1 MYESGSKT
9 VSGIQRG
16 NERMREHFNK
26 FLTAMLLSAAMISAA
41 SPALAAE
48 TEPAVDTIVIEQE
61 TAWDGEIPAD
71 LSWKTKQ
78 DKGKWIDELGI
89 AEDVNSLILVINNLD
104 KADPEAIPEQ
114 GEDIQKEKKKEWAG
128 LRRINGKS
136 RFSYFSKSSDEE
148 WQEVFSVDCY
158 ISGGESLDN
167 EAIYGIYTPQSTFG
181 IKDNPG
187 SLLPFQ
193 KVTSE
198 DYWFSDPE
206 NENYGSIYRNE
217 LPKTKPEGAVNLE
230 GMKAFSNFGM
240 IIMSEED
247 SEIPALI
254 INCQQ
259 SDRNDDTLGGI
270 QMPETY
276 IRMLIQSID
285 EDTRIIIAGSLEEL
299 GEM

>member
-1 MYESGSKT
+1 
-9 VSGIQRG
+9 
-16 NERMREHFNK
+16 MREHFNK
-26 FLTAMLLSAAMISAA
+26 FLTAMLLAAAMMSEAVTVF
-41 SPALAAE
+41 AAE
-48 TEPAVDTIVIEQE
+48 TEPAVDTIIIEQE
-61 TAWDGEIPAD
+61 TVWDGEIPAD

-114 GEDIQKEKKKEWAG
+114 GTDVEKEKKKEWAG

-136 RFSYFSKSSDEE
+136 RFSYFSKNPDDE

-158 ISGGESLDN
+158 ISGGEALDN
-167 EAIYGIYTPQSTFG
+167 ETIYGIYTPQSTFG

-187 SLLPFQ
+187 SLLPFREIT
-193 KVTSE
+193 VD
-198 DYWFSDPE
+198 DYWFLEPE

-217 LPKTKPEGAVNLE
+217 SSKAKPEGAINLE
-230 GMKAFSNFGM
+230 GMKAYSNFG
-240 IIMSEED
+240 IVVMSEDEECE
-247 SEIPALI
+247 SPALI

-259 SDRNDDTLGGI
+259 SNRNDDTLSGI

-276 IRMLIQSID
+276 VRMLIQSID

>member
-1 MYESGSKT
+1 
-9 VSGIQRG
+9 
-16 NERMREHFNK
+16 MREHFNK
-26 FLTAMLLSAAMISAA
+26 FLTVMLLSLAVSLTAV
-41 SPALAAE
+41 PVLAAE

-114 GEDIQKEKKKEWAG
+114 GADIQKEKKKERVG

-136 RFSYFSKSSDEE
+136 RFSYFSKNSDEE
-148 WQEVFSVDCY
+148 WQEVFAVDCY
-158 ISGGESLDN
+158 ISGGDSLDN
-167 EAIYGIYTPQSTFG
+167 EAIYGIYTPESTFG
-181 IKDNPG
+181 VKGNPG
-187 SLLPFQ
+187 SLLPFRSITQ
-193 KVTSE
+193 D
-198 DYWFSDPE
+198 DYWFLDPE
-206 NENYGSIYRNE
+206 NENYGSIYRNKAA
-217 LPKTKPEGAVNLE
+217 KTKPDGAINLE
-230 GMKAFSNFGM
+230 AMKAYSNYGM
-240 IIMSEED
+240 IVKSEDGDCET
-247 SEIPALI
+247 PALI

-259 SDRNDDTLGGI
+259 SDRNDDTLSGI

-276 IRMLIQSID
+276 IRMLIQSVD

-299 GEM
+299 GDM